1 MPHLL
6 FVYGTLLRG
15 ERNHHYLASARFMGE
30 AATEPGFALYDFGA
44 YPALSEPGEHEVAGE
59 LYEIDEDTL
68 ARVDEL
74 EEHPDYYQRREL
86 TLCCGTRA
94 ITYVLPHRFVE
105 QEGGVLLASG
115 SWRKR

>member
-1 MPHLL
+1 MPRLL

-15 ERNHHYLASARFMGE
+15 ERNDHYLASARFMGE
-30 AATEPGFALYDFGA
+30 AATEPGFGLYDFGP
-44 YPALSEPGEHEVAGE
+44 YPGLSEPGRHAVAGE

-74 EEHPDYYQRREL
+74 EEHPDYYQRREV
-86 TLCCGTRA
+86 TLSCGTRA
-94 ITYVLPHRFVE
+94 ITYVLPRRFVE
-105 QEGGVLLASG
+105 EEGGVLLTSA